1 MTYGFLRKFVGQRVC
16 SGIAVD
22 ALQCSRANLPQWRQ
36 KWIARC
42 SLILVRR
49 MRTRW
54 AGDLYGL
61 FALCFCALLLT
72 ACAALTEKQALALAT
87 EQAIRSGYDLR
98 RYKAPRIHYNF
109 TKADDTWV
117 VFYDPIPDKQGRVAI
132 GDDFTVYVDN
142 QTRKTEL
149 IPGR

>member
-1 MTYGFLRKFVGQRVC
+1 M
-16 SGIAVD
+16 
-22 ALQCSRANLPQWRQ
+22 RARS
-36 KWIARC
+36 A
-42 SLILVRR
+42 S
-49 MRTRW
+49 
-54 AGDLYGL
+54 DLYGL

-72 ACAALTEKQALALAT
+72 ACVALTEKQALALAA
-87 EQAIRSGYDLR
+87 EQAIRSGYDLT
-98 RYKAPRIHYNF
+98 RYEAPRIHYNF